1 MWKTAHVLTNEDKK
15 MSSLLTITT
24 TLGELCGDTRFAGEV
39 WPECTVMGKKSQQ
52 AGFELELLG
61 SNEGVAMGRL
71 LAAA

>member
-1 MWKTAHVLTNEDKK
+1 MWKRARVLTKEDKK

-24 TLGELCGDTRFAGEV
+24 TLGELVRRYQVCREV